1 MCYPRHACEW
11 GEFNPSGGNLAAIN
25 PEPQVVEYTTEARR
39 MLFERRQHWDKVG
52 DDADEWQPLWARTGE
67 KACRLALIYAASRGI
82 ENLRIDTPAVEW
94 ACEVADYT
102 TRLFQSRGN
111 DCIADTEFEGQCQ
124 RTLRAIAG
132 KKSTGCDFRQLC
144 MHRCWRGLK
153 RPQRMEI
160 LTMLHDR
167 GDVITKDGRY
177 YAVSELSDAAMF
189 PPHGNT
195 VSSRPK

>member
-11 GEFNPSGGNLAAIN
+11 GEFNTSGGNLAAIN

-82 ENLRIDTPAVEW
+82 ENLRIDTPAIEW

-102 TRLFQSRGN
+102 TRLFQSQGG
-111 DCIADTEFEGQCQ
+111 DCIADSKFEERHQGVLKAIRKHAGPKTGLVPHSTLIRRVPMRAMEKPQ
-124 RTLRAIAG
+124 RTEAIQYLEEAG
-132 KKSTGCDFRQLC
+132 TIETVMIKGGKFYR
-144 MHRCWRGLK
+144 
-153 RPQRMEI
+153 
-160 LTMLHDR
+160 LT
-167 GDVITKDGRY
+167 
-177 YAVSELSDAAMF
+177 E
-189 PPHGNT
+189 
-195 VSSRPK
+195 

>member
-1 MCYPRHACEW
+1 
-11 GEFNPSGGNLAAIN
+11 
-25 PEPQVVEYTTEARR
+25 

-52 DDADEWQPLWARTGE
+52 DEADEWQPLWARTGE

-82 ENLRIDTPAVEW
+82 ENLRIDTLAVEW

-132 KKSTGCDFRQLC
+132 KKRRALTFANSACIVAGEDLSGHSEWKSSQCC
-144 MHRCWRGLK
+144 M
-153 RPQRMEI
+153 I
-160 LTMLHDR
+160 
-167 GDVITKDGRY
+167 
-177 YAVSELSDAAMF
+177 AA
-189 PPHGNT
+189 T
-195 VSSRPK
+195 

>member
-1 MCYPRHACEW
+1 VCYPRHACEW

-25 PEPQVVEYTTEARR
+25 PEPQVVDYTTEARR

-111 DCIADTEFEGQCQ
+111 NCIADSKFEEWCHGVTQQIRRKASPKTGLVSHSTLLSRAPLKTMEKRQ
-124 RTLRAIAG
+124 RLEVFQYLEEVGRIEVAKAGNATFYRA
-132 KKSTGCDFRQLC
+132 TD
-144 MHRCWRGLK
+144 
-153 RPQRMEI
+153 
-160 LTMLHDR
+160 
-167 GDVITKDGRY
+167 
-177 YAVSELSDAAMF
+177 
-189 PPHGNT
+189 
-195 VSSRPK
+195 